1 MKWHI
6 GILAV
11 LLVTLVACE
20 SVPERIEEVPEAP
33 EQLVVHTAQ
42 GSYSGILTV
51 TEGVYTWQLT
61 EPASIAGLTFTCTD
75 TGCTMAVADLQIPL
89 DEKTAE
95 HVRSAIATQRSS
107 HVT

>member
-6 GILAV
+6 GILVV
-11 LLVTLVACE
+11 LLVTLAACE
-20 SVPERIEEVPEAP
+20 TVPERIEEVPEPP

-42 GSYSGILTV
+42 GSYSGVLTV